1 MKLIN
6 FLYVHLFFS
15 PRELLVDCCPGV
27 TDSVVEVFCNGQSS
41 LQKLSVNGTEVTH
54 SGIRFAIEHLPELK
68 ELNCDNESDILKA
81 FRRIRK
87 ETRESK
93 KYSLTQLFMRTL
105 ILLTRPYIVPYKKGS
120 VSLMVDMCPSIVDL
134 FFSVNDKGFT
144 NEELLG
150 EKNLK

>member
-1 MKLIN
+1 M
-6 FLYVHLFFS
+6 
-15 PRELLVDCCPGV
+15 LVDCCPGV

-68 ELNCDNESDILKA
+68 DLECDNESVILKA

-87 ETRESK
+87 ETST
-93 KYSLTQLFMRTL
+93 KYSLNKWMWN
-105 ILLTRPYIVPYKKGS
+105 PPDEVSYKKGS
-120 VSLMVDMCPSIVDL
+120 VSLMVDMYPSLVDV
-134 FFSVNDKGFT
+134 FIQVDEGFT
-144 NEELLG
+144 DEELLG